1 MENIEKAL
9 RSAQARLVSKAALL
23 MMAGVES
30 DINTAVYS
38 TVENMDF
45 KFAGIEVKFSSTE
58 PYDEGKVQEA
68 LDAMDQMIQQRRD
81 EAKKVYDFLKSVE

>member
-23 MMAGVES
+23 MMAGVED
-30 DINTAVYS
+30 DINTTIYPS
-38 TVENMDF
+38 INDFIF
-45 KFAGIEVKFSSTE
+45 KFADIEVKFSSIH

-68 LDAMDQMIQQRRD
+68 LVAMDMMIERRRA
-81 EAKKVYDFLKSVE
+81 EAKEAYELLKAAV

>member
-1 MENIEKAL
+1 MENVEKVF
-9 RSAQARLVSKAALL
+9 RSAQARLCSKAAIL
-23 MMAGVES
+23 MMAGVEDTISTTIYASIS
-30 DINTAVYS
+30 DFS
-38 TVENMDF
+38 FRFD
-45 KFAGIEVKFSSTE
+45 GIEVKFTSTE

>member
-1 MENIEKAL
+1 MENVEKVF
-9 RSAQARLVSKAALL
+9 RSAQARLCSKAAIL

-30 DINTAVYS
+30 DINTAIYPAI
-38 TVENMDF
+38 ENMDF
-45 KFAGIEVKFSSTE
+45 KFAGIEVKFTSTE

>member
-1 MENIEKAL
+1 MENVEKAL
-9 RSAQARLVSKAALL
+9 RSAQARLCGKAALL
-23 MMAGVES
+23 MMAGIES
-30 DINTAVYS
+30 DINTAIYP
-38 TVENMDF
+38 TIGDMDF
-45 KFAGIEVKFSSTE
+45 KFAGIEVKFTSIE

>member
-1 MENIEKAL
+1 MENVEKAF

-30 DINTAVYS
+30 DINTAVYPS
-38 TVENMDF
+38 IENMDF
-45 KFAGIEVKFSSTE
+45 KFAGIEVKFSSIH

-68 LDAMDQMIQQRRD
+68 LVAMDMMIERRRA
-81 EAKKVYDFLKSVE
+81 EAKEAYELLKAAV

>member
-1 MENIEKAL
+1 MENVEKVF
-9 RSAQARLVSKAALL
+9 RSAQARLCSKAAIL

-30 DINTAVYS
+30 DINTAVYPAIG
-38 TVENMDF
+38 NMDF
-45 KFAGIEVKFSSTE
+45 KFAGIEVKFTSIE

>member
-1 MENIEKAL
+1 MENVTNAF

-23 MMAGVES
+23 MMSGVDDE
-30 DINTAVYS
+30 INTTIYHS
-38 TVENMDF
+38 IKDFIF
-45 KFAGIEVKFSSTE
+45 KFADIEVKFTSIE

>member
-1 MENIEKAL
+1 MENVEKAF

-38 TVENMDF
+38 SIGDMDF
-45 KFAGIEVKFSSTE
+45 KFAGIEVKFSSIH

>member
-1 MENIEKAL
+1 MENVEKAL
-9 RSAQARLVSKAALL
+9 RSAQARLCGKAALL
-23 MMAGVES
+23 MMAGIES
-30 DINTAVYS
+30 DINTAIYPAI
-38 TVENMDF
+38 ENLDF
-45 KFAGIEVKFSSTE
+45 KFAGIEVKFTSTE